1 MPCNQNN
8 PTMIENLDALTAK
21 YEALENEWYRA
32 DGRISAK
39 EMRQQGFTV
48 EELRSFAFDSLYW
61 DKRSEIEDGM
71 PGREFFDAFFAG
83 YA

>member
-1 MPCNQNN
+1 
-8 PTMIENLDALTAK
+8 MIENLDALTAK